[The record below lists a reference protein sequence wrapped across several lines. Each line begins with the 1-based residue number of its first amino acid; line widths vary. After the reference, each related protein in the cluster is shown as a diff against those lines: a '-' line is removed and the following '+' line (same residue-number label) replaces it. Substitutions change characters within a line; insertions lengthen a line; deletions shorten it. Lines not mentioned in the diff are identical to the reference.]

1 MLTLVKP
8 KVTVMSVADGLLKL
22 TGKLKM
28 PPSAII
34 ASPIVTV
41 GALSLSVIVPV
52 AFTVPI
58 AILNVSFN
66 SSIVS

>member
-1 MLTLVKP
+1 
-8 KVTVMSVADGLLKL
+8 
-22 TGKLKM
+22 M

-52 AFTVPI
+52 AVSVVDPTVPVVLVI
-58 AILNVSFN
+58 P
-66 SSIVS
+66 